1 MIHTWKPK
9 EEIVMRINDIFTVIK
24 RELKGIFKDK
34 LLISQIIFLP
44 FLIMV
49 GYAMLMVVMSED
61 TDNNDASAYF
71 VNAPEYMLDGFE
83 TMNAER
89 IDAADI
95 DAVKSKIAQKEA
107 QLLIVFPDN
116 FKADTENPQNI
127 DIWYNSADA
136 SSVELWSSATI
147 YLNTFQPYVFTIN
160 MSEAVTYDLSD
171 EEQKTLSLFGSLL
184 PTMLI
189 MVVFI
194 TIMNISAEAIAGDKE
209 RGFLNTILI
218 TPASR
223 GSIAAGKAFSI
234 YILAVIGGLSTFG
247 GMIVSLPK
255 ISKATG
261 LTANIVYTFSDYA
274 LLFAVT
280 MITVFA
286 SVSVLL
292 IISTLSGSVKQATSI
307 SSVMTFVF
315 MIPSLLL
322 STDSFEKVI
331 RNIGMRNN
339 FIPIWNTILNIR
351 SVIMLDYKAY
361 DIMISVMVNIVF
373 CIAATAFVAYCFKN
387 EKIVN
392 G

>member
-1 MIHTWKPK
+1 
-9 EEIVMRINDIFTVIK
+9 MRINDIFTVIK

-34 LLISQIIFLP
+34 MLICQIIFLP
-44 FLIMV
+44 FVIMV
-49 GYAMLMVVMSED
+49 GYTMLMVVMSDD
-61 TDNNDASAYF
+61 TDNSDTSAYI

-83 TMNAER
+83 SMNIKS
-89 IDAADI
+89 IDASDI
-95 DAVKSKIAQKEA
+95 NAVKSKISQKDA
-107 QLLIVFPDN
+107 QLLVVFPDN

-127 DIWYNSADA
+127 DIWYNGADT
-136 SSVELWSSATI
+136 SSVELWSSVNI
-147 YLNTFQPYVFTIN
+147 YLNEFQPHAFTIN
-160 MSEAVTYDLSD
+160 MSEGMTYDLSD
-171 EEQKTLSLFGSLL
+171 EEQKALSLFGAML

-209 RGFLNTILI
+209 RGFLNTVLV
-218 TPASR
+218 TPVSR
-223 GSIAAGKAFSI
+223 GSIATGKAVSI

-255 ISKATG
+255 MAKATD
-261 LTANIVYTFSDYA
+261 LNVKIVYTFSDYA

-286 SVSVLL
+286 SVSILL
-292 IISTLSGSVKQATSI
+292 IISTLSNGVKQATSI

-315 MIPSLLL
+315 MIPSMLL

-351 SVIMLDYKAY
+351 SVIMLDYKTSN
-361 DIMISVMVNIVF
+361 IIISVTVNIVF
-373 CIAATAFVAYCFKN
+373 CILATAFVAYCFKN

>member
-1 MIHTWKPK
+1 MK
-9 EEIVMRINDIFTVIK
+9 INDVFTVIK

-44 FLIMV
+44 FMIMA
-49 GYAMLMVVMSED
+49 GYTMLMVVMSED
-61 TDNNDASAYF
+61 TNDSDASAYV
-71 VNAPEYMLDGFE
+71 VNAPDYMLDGFE
-83 TMNAER
+83 SMNMEG
-89 IDAADI
+89 IDASDI
-95 DAVKSKIAQKEA
+95 NAIKSKISQKEA

-127 DIWYNSADA
+127 DIWYNGADT
-136 SSVELWSSATI
+136 SSVELWSNINI
-147 YLNTFQPYVFTIN
+147 YLNEFQPHAFTIN
-160 MSEAVTYDLSD
+160 MSEDMQYDLAD
-171 EEQKTLSLFGSLL
+171 EEQKALSLFGSLL

-209 RGFLNTILI
+209 RGFLNTVLV
-218 TPASR
+218 TPVSR
-223 GSIAAGKAFSI
+223 GSIATGKAVSI
-234 YILAVIGGLSTFG
+234 YILAIIGGLSTFG

-255 ISKATG
+255 MAEATD
-261 LTANIVYTFSDYA
+261 LKVKIVYTFSDYA

-286 SVSVLL
+286 SVSILL
-292 IISTLSGSVKQATSI
+292 IISTLSNGVKQATSI

-351 SVIMLDYKAY
+351 SVIMLDYKACN
-361 DIMISVMVNIVF
+361 IIISITVNIVF
-373 CIAATAFVAYCFKN
+373 CILATAFVAYCFKN

>member
-1 MIHTWKPK
+1 MK
-9 EEIVMRINDIFTVIK
+9 INDIFTVIK
-24 RELKGIFKDK
+24 RELKGISKDK
-34 LLISQIIFLP
+34 MLIFQIIFLP
-44 FLIMV
+44 FVIMV
-49 GYAMLMVVMSED
+49 GYTMLMVVMSED
-61 TDNNDASAYF
+61 TDNNDTSAYI

-83 TMNAER
+83 SMNIKS
-89 IDAADI
+89 IDASDI
-95 DAVKSKIAQKEA
+95 NTIKSKISQKEA
-107 QLLIVFPDN
+107 QLLVVFPDN

-127 DIWYNSADA
+127 DIWYNGADT
-136 SSVELWSSATI
+136 SSVELWSSVNI
-147 YLNTFQPYVFTIN
+147 YLNEFQPHAFTIN
-160 MSEAVTYDLSD
+160 MSENMQYDLSN
-171 EEQKTLSLFGSLL
+171 EEQKALSLFGAML

-209 RGFLNTILI
+209 RGFLNTVLV
-218 TPASR
+218 TPVSR
-223 GSIAAGKAFSI
+223 GSIATGKAVSI

-255 ISKATG
+255 MAKATD
-261 LTANIVYTFSDYA
+261 LNVKIVYTFSDYA

-286 SVSVLL
+286 SVSILL
-292 IISTLSGSVKQATSI
+292 IISTLSNSVKQATSI

-315 MIPSLLL
+315 MIPSMLL

-351 SVIMLDYKAY
+351 SVIMLDYKTSN
-361 DIMISVMVNIVF
+361 IIISVTVNIVF
-373 CIAATAFVAYCFKN
+373 CILATAFVAYCFKN

>member
-1 MIHTWKPK
+1 
-9 EEIVMRINDIFTVIK
+9 MRINDIFTVIK

-34 LLISQIIFLP
+34 MLIFQIIFLP
-44 FLIMV
+44 FVIMV
-49 GYAMLMVVMSED
+49 GYTMLMVVMSDD
-61 TDNNDASAYF
+61 TDNSDTSAYI

-83 TMNAER
+83 SMNIKS
-89 IDAADI
+89 IDASDI
-95 DAVKSKIAQKEA
+95 NTVKSKISQKEA
-107 QLLIVFPDN
+107 QLLVVFPDN

-127 DIWYNSADA
+127 DIWYNGADT
-136 SSVELWSSATI
+136 SSVELWSSVNI
-147 YLNTFQPYVFTIN
+147 YLNEFQPHAFTIN
-160 MSEAVTYDLSD
+160 MSENMQYDLSD
-171 EEQKTLSLFGSLL
+171 EEQKALSLFGAML

-209 RGFLNTILI
+209 RGFLNTVLV
-218 TPASR
+218 TPVSR
-223 GSIAAGKAFSI
+223 GSIATGKAVSI

-255 ISKATG
+255 MAKATD
-261 LTANIVYTFSDYA
+261 LNVKIVYTFSDYA

-286 SVSVLL
+286 SVSILL
-292 IISTLSGSVKQATSI
+292 IISTLSNSVKQATSI

-315 MIPSLLL
+315 MIPSMLL

-351 SVIMLDYKAY
+351 SVIMLDYKTSN
-361 DIMISVMVNIVF
+361 IIISVTVNIVF
-373 CIAATAFVAYCFKN
+373 CILATAFVAYCFKN

-392 G
+392 S

>member
-1 MIHTWKPK
+1 MK
-9 EEIVMRINDIFTVIK
+9 INDIFTVIK
-24 RELKGIFKDK
+24 RELKGISKDK
-34 LLISQIIFLP
+34 MLICQIIFLP

-49 GYAMLMVVMSED
+49 GYTMLMVVMSED
-61 TDNNDASAYF
+61 TDNNDTSAYI

-83 TMNAER
+83 SMNIKS
-89 IDAADI
+89 IDASDI
-95 DAVKSKIAQKEA
+95 NTIKSKISQKEA
-107 QLLIVFPDN
+107 QLLVVFPDN

-127 DIWYNSADA
+127 DIWYNGADT
-136 SSVELWSSATI
+136 SSVELWSSVNI
-147 YLNTFQPYVFTIN
+147 YLNDFQPHAFTIN
-160 MSEAVTYDLSD
+160 MSENMQYDLSD
-171 EEQKTLSLFGSLL
+171 EEQKALSLFGAML

-209 RGFLNTILI
+209 RGFLNTVLV
-218 TPASR
+218 TPVSR
-223 GSIAAGKAFSI
+223 GSIATGKAVSI

-255 ISKATG
+255 MAKATD
-261 LTANIVYTFSDYA
+261 LNVKIVYTFSDYA

-286 SVSVLL
+286 SVSILL
-292 IISTLSGSVKQATSI
+292 IISTLSNSVKQATSI

-315 MIPSLLL
+315 MIPSMLL

-351 SVIMLDYKAY
+351 SVIMLDYKTSN
-361 DIMISVMVNIVF
+361 IIISVTVNIVF
-373 CIAATAFVAYCFKN
+373 CILATAFVAYCFKN

>member
-1 MIHTWKPK
+1 MK
-9 EEIVMRINDIFTVIK
+9 INDIFTVIK
-24 RELKGIFKDK
+24 RELKGISKDK
-34 LLISQIIFLP
+34 MLICQIIFLP

-49 GYAMLMVVMSED
+49 GYTMLMVVMSED
-61 TDNNDASAYF
+61 TDNNDTSAYI

-83 TMNAER
+83 SMNIKS
-89 IDAADI
+89 IDASDI
-95 DAVKSKIAQKEA
+95 NTIKSKISQKEA
-107 QLLIVFPDN
+107 QLLVVFPDN

-127 DIWYNSADA
+127 DIWYNGADT
-136 SSVELWSSATI
+136 SSVELWSSVNI
-147 YLNTFQPYVFTIN
+147 YLNEFQPHAFTIN
-160 MSEAVTYDLSD
+160 MSENMQYDLSD
-171 EEQKTLSLFGSLL
+171 EEQKALSLFGAML

-209 RGFLNTILI
+209 RGFLNTVLV
-218 TPASR
+218 TPVSR
-223 GSIAAGKAFSI
+223 GSIATGKAVSI

-255 ISKATG
+255 IAKATD
-261 LTANIVYTFSDYA
+261 LNVKIVYTFSDYA

-286 SVSVLL
+286 SVSILL
-292 IISTLSGSVKQATSI
+292 IISTLSNSVKQATSI

-315 MIPSLLL
+315 MIPSMLL

-351 SVIMLDYKAY
+351 SVIMLDYKTSN
-361 DIMISVMVNIVF
+361 IIISVTVNIVF
-373 CIAATAFVAYCFKN
+373 CILATAFVAYCFKN

>member
-1 MIHTWKPK
+1 
-9 EEIVMRINDIFTVIK
+9 MRINDIFTVIK

-34 LLISQIIFLP
+34 MLICQIIFLP
-44 FLIMV
+44 FVIMV
-49 GYAMLMVVMSED
+49 GYTMLMVVMSED
-61 TDNNDASAYF
+61 TDNSDTSAYI

-83 TMNAER
+83 SMNVEG
-89 IDAADI
+89 IDASDI
-95 DAVKSKIAQKEA
+95 EAVKSKISQKEA

-127 DIWYNSADA
+127 DIWYNGTDT
-136 SSVELWSSATI
+136 SSVELWSSVNI
-147 YLNTFQPYVFTIN
+147 YLNEFQPHAFTIN
-160 MSEAVTYDLSD
+160 MSEGMTYDLSD
-171 EEQKTLSLFGSLL
+171 EEQKALSLFGAML

-209 RGFLNTILI
+209 RGFLNTVLV
-218 TPASR
+218 TPVSR
-223 GSIAAGKAFSI
+223 GSIATGKAVSI
-234 YILAVIGGLSTFG
+234 YILAIIGGLSTFG

-255 ISKATG
+255 IAEATD
-261 LTANIVYTFSDYA
+261 LKVKIVYTFSDYA

-286 SVSVLL
+286 SVSILL
-292 IISTLSGSVKQATSI
+292 IISTLSNGVKQATSI

-315 MIPSLLL
+315 MIPSMLL

-351 SVIMLDYKAY
+351 SVIMLDYKTSN
-361 DIMISVMVNIVF
+361 IIISVTVNIVF
-373 CIAATAFVAYCFKN
+373 CILATAFVAYCFKN

>member
-1 MIHTWKPK
+1 MK
-9 EEIVMRINDIFTVIK
+9 INDIFTVIK
-24 RELKGIFKDK
+24 RELKGISKDK
-34 LLISQIIFLP
+34 MLICQIIFLP

-49 GYAMLMVVMSED
+49 GYTMLMVVMSED
-61 TDNNDASAYF
+61 TDNNDTSAYI

-83 TMNAER
+83 SMNIIS
-89 IDAADI
+89 IDASDI
-95 DAVKSKIAQKEA
+95 NTIKSKISQKEA
-107 QLLIVFPDN
+107 QLLVVFPDN

-127 DIWYNSADA
+127 DIWYNGADT
-136 SSVELWSSATI
+136 SSVELWSSVNI
-147 YLNTFQPYVFTIN
+147 YLNEFQPHAFTIN
-160 MSEAVTYDLSD
+160 MSENMQYDLSD
-171 EEQKTLSLFGSLL
+171 EEQKALSLFGAML

-209 RGFLNTILI
+209 RGFLNTVLV
-218 TPASR
+218 TPVSR
-223 GSIAAGKAFSI
+223 GSIATGKAVSI

-255 ISKATG
+255 MAKATD
-261 LTANIVYTFSDYA
+261 LNVKIVYTFSDYA

-286 SVSVLL
+286 SVSILL
-292 IISTLSGSVKQATSI
+292 IISTLSNSVKQATSI

-315 MIPSLLL
+315 MIPSMLL

-351 SVIMLDYKAY
+351 SVIMLDYKTSN
-361 DIMISVMVNIVF
+361 IIISVTVNIVF
-373 CIAATAFVAYCFKN
+373 CILATAFVAYCFKN